1 MWYNGGM
8 IEQTIL
14 QQLSQNEKYVR
25 KVLPFLREDY
35 FSERESKIMFSIF
48 QEYINKYNSLPTKS
62 AVNIILEDKN
72 DLDETTLSKC
82 SELCESIF
90 STKETL
96 DDKWLVD
103 ETEKFCKDRALYN
116 AVLESIHI
124 IDGKS
129 KTQTKGAIPTILSNA
144 LAVSFDTHIG
154 HDYIDD
160 AETRFEFYHTK
171 EKRIPFDLEMF
182 NTITGGG
189 TPIKTLNVVIAP
201 TGVGK
206 SMFLCH
212 HAANCLTQ
220 NLNVLYITCEMAE
233 ERIAERIDAN
243 LMDISLDNLKQI
255 PKQLYDKKMEAIKDN
270 VKGKL
275 IIKEYPTATGTVN
288 HFRALL
294 EELRLKKKFVPDVLF
309 VDYLNICASSR
320 FKMGGGVNTYM
331 YVKSIAEELRGLAVE
346 YSLPLWTATQ
356 TNREGFGNQDIDMSE
371 TSDSFGLP
379 MTADFM
385 FALIATEELEEMKQ
399 ILVKQLKNR
408 YNDAMAN
415 RKFILGLDRSMM
427 KFKDAP
433 KSAHSGILNANISED
448 TVAGKGFDMRP
459 TEDKFK
465 KKVQG
470 WNI

>member
-1 MWYNGGM
+1 MWYNDEM

-72 DLDETTLSKC
+72 DLDESTLSNC

-90 STKETL
+90 SSKETL

-243 LMDISLDNLKQI
+243 LMGISLDNLKQI
-255 PKQLYDKKMEAIKDN
+255 PKQLYDKKMECIKDN

-433 KSAHSGILNANISED
+433 KSAHSGILNANISDD

-459 TEDKFK
+459 AEDKFK

>member
-1 MWYNGGM
+1 M
-8 IEQTIL
+8 IETTIL
-14 QQLSQNEKYVR
+14 QQLAHNEKYVR

-35 FSERESKIMFSIF
+35 FTERENKIMFSIF
-48 QEYINKYNSLPTKS
+48 SDYTNKYNSLPTKA
-62 AVNIILEDKN
+62 AVQIIIGDRT
-72 DLDETTLSKC
+72 DLDESTLEKAL
-82 SELCESIF
+82 ELVNKVFDEH
-90 STKETL
+90 EVM

-129 KTQTKGAIPTILSNA
+129 KTQTKGAIPQILSNA

-171 EKRIPFDLEMF
+171 EKRIPFDLEMM
-182 NTITGGG
+182 NTITAGG
-189 TPIKTLNVVIAP
+189 TPTKTLNVVIAP

-212 HAANCLTQ
+212 HAANCLSQ

-243 LMDISLDNLKQI
+243 LMNVSMDNLKQI
-255 PKQLYDKKMEAIKDN
+255 PKQLYDKKMESIRDN

-275 IIKEYPTATGTVN
+275 IIKEYPTATATVN

-346 YSLPLWTATQ
+346 YGLPLWTATQ

-385 FALIATEELEEMKQ
+385 FALISTEELEEVKQ

-408 YNDAMAN
+408 YNDGMAN
-415 RKFILGLDRSMM
+415 RKFILSLDRSMM

-433 KSAHSGILNANISED
+433 NTAQSGILKANQTEEKNY
-448 TVAGKGFDMRP
+448 GKGFDMR
-459 TEDKFK
+459 TADDKFSR
-465 KKVQG
+465 KKVED
-470 WNI
+470 WKI

>member
-1 MWYNGGM
+1 M
-8 IEQTIL
+8 IELTIL
-14 QQLSQNEKYVR
+14 QQLSHNEKYAR

-35 FSERESKIMFSIF
+35 FTDRHNKIIFSIF
-48 QEYINKYNSLPTKS
+48 CDYINKYNSLPTKS
-62 AVNIILEDKN
+62 AIEIILADKE
-72 DLDETTLSKC
+72 DLDESLM
-82 SELCESIF
+82 SECKDMIVNVF
-90 STKETL
+90 SNKETL
-96 DDKWLVD
+96 DDKWLID

-129 KTQTKGAIPTILSNA
+129 KTNTKGAIPQILSNA
-144 LAVSFDTHIG
+144 LSVSFDTHIG

-160 AETRFEFYHTK
+160 AETRYEFYHTK
-171 EKRIPFDLEMF
+171 EKRIPFDLEML
-182 NTITGGG
+182 NTITAGG

-243 LMDISLDNLKQI
+243 LMNISLDNLKQI
-255 PKQLYDKKMEAIKDN
+255 PKQLYDKKMESIREN

-275 IIKEYPTATGTVN
+275 IIKEYPTATANVN

-294 EELRLKKKFVPDVLF
+294 EELRLKKKFVPDILF

-346 YSLPLWTATQ
+346 FDLPLWTATQ

-385 FALIATEELEEMKQ
+385 FALISTEELEELKQ

-415 RKFILGLDRSMM
+415 RKFILSLDRSMM

-433 KSAHSGILNANISED
+433 KTAQSGILMSNQTED
-448 TVAGKGFDMRP
+448 TVAGKGFDMRS

-465 KKVQG
+465 KRVENWK
-470 WNI
+470 I

>member
-1 MWYNGGM
+1 M

-72 DLDETTLSKC
+72 DLDESTLSKC
-82 SELCESIF
+82 SELCESVF

-255 PKQLYDKKMEAIKDN
+255 PKQLYDKKMESIKDN

-408 YNDAMAN
+408 YNDAMTN
-415 RKFILGLDRSMM
+415 RKFILNLDRPMM

-433 KSAHSGILNANISED
+433 KSSHSGILNANISED
-448 TVAGKGFDMRP
+448 TIAGKGFDMRDS
-459 TEDKFK
+459 DKFK
-465 KKVQG
+465 NKKTEG
-470 WNI
+470 WKI